1 MFRNLEA
8 KYTETISLKLQKRN
22 GAQLLHT
29 DHLQMVI
36 RQSFSMNLLLHW
48 VKLQTYMIIL

>member
-36 RQSFSMNLLLHW
+36 RQSFSMNLLLH
-48 VKLQTYMIIL
+48 